1 MVTLKDISKRTGVS
15 ATTISRVLNNDET
28 LAVSDE
34 TKRAIFETAYE
45 LGYMPPRRRKQLA
58 NTLKIGVAD
67 WKVIVDA
74 QQDENLKALAF
85 FSESAA
91 PGQKIEYIR
100 MGQGETA
107 EVDGIL
113 AFGELT
119 GSEIAL
125 LQQSTRYITFING
138 GTRGE
143 DSDCIQVDLD
153 LAWERALP
161 YLAGA
166 ESIGYIGGVFR
177 GDGYMIGLR
186 RKESVVA
193 LLKRLGKYQ
202 PSHMRVGEFSRDAGY
217 RMMREMI
224 AEGDCPKAVIVGSDM
239 IAAGVLDALQE
250 AGIVSGR
257 DIRLLIYRDVPS
269 AQLPAGEYAV
279 LNVYPNILWKKA
291 IQMLLEQL
299 HGRTETITTVITP
312 KLLIKD

>member
-1 MVTLKDISKRTGVS
+1 M
-15 ATTISRVLNNDET
+15 
-28 LAVSDE
+28 
-34 TKRAIFETAYE
+34 
-45 LGYMPPRRRKQLA
+45 
-58 NTLKIGVAD
+58 
-67 WKVIVDA
+67 
-74 QQDENLKALAF
+74 
-85 FSESAA
+85 
-91 PGQKIEYIR
+91 
-100 MGQGETA
+100 
-107 EVDGIL
+107 
-113 AFGELT
+113 
-119 GSEIAL
+119 
-125 LQQSTRYITFING
+125 
-138 GTRGE
+138 
-143 DSDCIQVDLD
+143 DLD